1 MMVMRRRMVMMLVR
15 MRMMVMMMGS
25 VDICMMG
32 MVYSYGVFTA
42 H

>member
-25 VDICMMG
+25 VDVCMMR
-32 MVYSYGVFTA
+32 MVY
-42 H
+42 